1 MDTFT
6 DFLKSIADTRDTA
19 ELNADILA
27 RVRETRQA
35 VNNIASFD
43 EEETC
48 PRCGKP
54 AALGACV
61 ESDCPLEGS
70 E

>member
-1 MDTFT
+1 M
-6 DFLKSIADTRDTA
+6 TA
-19 ELNADILA
+19 IPKRTALDSARHISELCAEVLE
-27 RVRETRQA
+27 RVKANRGRA
-35 VNNIASFD
+35 FRD
-43 EEETC
+43 EEDQC